1 MLIAPRYLW
10 LDGSL
15 QEGMA
20 VEISGGRIATLRPL
34 GEDTA
39 DARPYLLMPGC
50 TDLQVN
56 GGGGVMLNDT
66 PTRAGLETI
75 VAAHQSLGTAEILA
89 TVITD
94 HPDRIDAAAEA
105 VLAARD
111 LPGLLGLH
119 IEGPHIA
126 PDRRGTHDASH
137 IRPLDARTVKLVRRL
152 RAAEVPVMLTL
163 APERADPSLLADLVA
178 TGAVLSCGHS
188 AADERQTRAAL
199 AVGVS
204 CVTHLYNAMPPMES
218 RAPGLLATAILSD
231 AYTGLIAD
239 GIHVHWD
246 MIRLALAARPRDDR
260 TFLVSDAMATVG
272 GPDRFRLYGRTIT
285 LRDGTLVNADGA
297 LAGAHL
303 DMVRA
308 LANVVHEADVPLGR
322 AVAMTTDIP
331 RAAMGLPPVAV
342 APGLPIARLI
352 ALDETLTLQDIPR

>member
-94 HPDRIDAAAEA
+94 HPDRIEAAAEA

-126 PDRRGTHDASH
+126 PDRRGTHDAAH
-137 IRPLDARTVKLVRRL
+137 IRPLDARTVTLVRRL

-163 APERADPSLLADLVA
+163 APERADPSLLAELVA

-188 AADERQTRAAL
+188 AADDRQARAAM
-199 AVGVS
+199 AAGVT
-204 CVTHLYNAMPPMES
+204 CVTHLYNAMPAMGS
-218 RAPGLLATAILSD
+218 RAPGLLAAAILSD
-231 AYTGLIAD
+231 AYAGLIAD

-272 GPDRFRLYGRTIT
+272 GPDRFTLYGQTIAV
-285 LRDGTLVNADGA
+285 RDGALVNAEGA
-297 LAGAHL
+297 LAGAHI
-303 DMVRA
+303 DMVTS
-308 LANVVHEADVPLGR
+308 LANLVTHAQVPLSR
-322 AVAMTTDIP
+322 AVAMATDIP
-331 RAAMGLPPVAV
+331 RAAMGLAPVPV
-342 APGLPIARLI
+342 TEGTPLSQLI
-352 ALDETLTLQDIPR
+352 ALDADLGLSPLP